1 MRLTGNPFADV
12 VLFVALLIPSVI
24 FHEVSHGWI
33 ASRLGDQT
41 ARRAGRLT
49 LNPIPH
55 IDLFGSI
62 ILPALLALARAPV
75 FGWAKPVPVNPAGF
89 RSPVTGMALVAA
101 GGPITN
107 LLLALIGGRL
117 ILPAVDGMGLV
128 ADITLGFI
136 FLNVVLAVFNLLPIP
151 PLDGSRVLRVFL
163 PPKGRELLNQIEPFG
178 IIILFVL
185 LFVFDEAL
193 AFLVPIILNV
203 TRWIVA

>member
-1 MRLTGNPFADV
+1 MRLTGNPFIDV
-12 VLFVALLIPSVI
+12 VLFVGLLIPSVI

-49 LNPIPH
+49 LNPVPH

-89 RSPVTGMALVAA
+89 RSPVAGMALVAA
-101 GGPITN
+101 GGPVTN
-107 LLLALIGGRL
+107 LVLALIGGRL
-117 ILPAVDGMGLV
+117 ILPAVDGTGLV
-128 ADITLGFI
+128 ADLTLGFI

-163 PPKGRELLNQIEPFG
+163 PPRGREVLNQIEPFG
-178 IIILFVL
+178 IIILFGL

-193 AFLVPIILNV
+193 AFLVPVILNV
-203 TRWIVA
+203 MRWIVA